1 MRDNYKDNQEVNLN
15 YNKYSQVM
23 EIYKNSYTDA
33 VVFLAT
39 LNNCRD
45 SISDP
50 EHILELNTIYL
61 PWTNFLNIFYKSG
74 NTFNPSNYNN
84 KYLNVLA
91 FSSQS
96 YNSSQIS
103 YKLNIQSEIIKAYVN
118 KYKELEKN
126 IPPNKRIQ
134 LTLELSKYQT
144 FVDLYGSTI
153 SLSLDNAINELT
165 KSEQIIYTGDL
176 DHVANIIF
184 KIYVVI
190 YSKALK
196 VSIGINFNYNTQM
209 PCYMNINN
217 NSDHPIIKPYC
228 QIEKN
233 IAHHNNADNKNN
245 EEISYI
251 TDENCSDLTEEIV
264 NQFVYS
270 DSEDASNKI
279 SSTISN
285 DSISLKESLIFT
297 EDGDESDRW

>member
-1 MRDNYKDNQEVNLN
+1 
-15 YNKYSQVM
+15 
-23 EIYKNSYTDA
+23 
-33 VVFLAT
+33 
-39 LNNCRD
+39 
-45 SISDP
+45 
-50 EHILELNTIYL
+50 
-61 PWTNFLNIFYKSG
+61 
-74 NTFNPSNYNN
+74 
-84 KYLNVLA
+84 
-91 FSSQS
+91 
-96 YNSSQIS
+96 
-103 YKLNIQSEIIKAYVN
+103 
-118 KYKELEKN
+118 
-126 IPPNKRIQ
+126 
-134 LTLELSKYQT
+134 
-144 FVDLYGSTI
+144 
-153 SLSLDNAINELT
+153 
-165 KSEQIIYTGDL
+165 
-176 DHVANIIF
+176 
-184 KIYVVI
+184 
-190 YSKALK
+190 
-196 VSIGINFNYNTQM
+196 M